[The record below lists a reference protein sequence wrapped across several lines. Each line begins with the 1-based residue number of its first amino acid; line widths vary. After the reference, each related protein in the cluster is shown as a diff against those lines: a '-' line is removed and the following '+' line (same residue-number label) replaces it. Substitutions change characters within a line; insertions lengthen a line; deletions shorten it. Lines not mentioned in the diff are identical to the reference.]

1 MVELSISEISKH
13 PKILEEL
20 REIAKVVNKKSR
32 KVRGIFVP
40 LAELDEELIK
50 EIEYRLWLRRN
61 AKGLSATSEELK
73 GLGNEALRL
82 IGERL

>member
-40 LAELDEELIK
+40 VGVLGEEFDK
-50 EIEYRLWLRRN
+50 FIERIERESREQVLRRI
-61 AKGLSATSEELK
+61 AEAQKLDPIEDGAVGDGL
-73 GLGNEALRL
+73 
-82 IGERL
+82 